1 MVAALTAIAGYV
13 DGMVFSLV
21 ADTFVA
27 NQSGNLILIGVDLGA
42 WRTERL
48 LATLLSVA
56 FYSFGAVIGATLRY
70 RTTSDH
76 HHPPRRVLLV
86 ATTAGLAAMA
96 VAMVALV
103 PVGKA
108 APPPAEAYP
117 LVMIAAFTMGL
128 LAFVIRQ
135 VRGTAV
141 LTTAAAG
148 ALTGFVEYAT
158 RSRVVP
164 DQDQRPQ
171 ERDRAGV
178 YALQV
183 LAYVLSAAA
192 AAALGLHTPVGHW
205 AGIAPPLAFVVCAI
219 VLLRAARTP
228 ATAAKP

>member
-56 FYSFGAVIGATLRY
+56 FYSLGAVIGATLRY
-70 RTTSDH
+70 RSTPEL
-76 HHPPRRVLLV
+76 HHPPRPVLLI
-86 ATTAGLAAMA
+86 ATTTGLVAMA

-103 PVGKA
+103 PVGKT
-108 APPPAEAYP
+108 APPPAQAYP
-117 LVMIAAFTMGL
+117 LVMIAACTMGL

-164 DQDQRPQ
+164 DPDRRPG

-192 AAALGLHTPVGHW
+192 AAALGLHTSVGHW
-205 AGIAPPLAFVVCAI
+205 AGVAPPLVFAVCAS
-219 VLLRAARTP
+219 VLLRPAQAPGGHARP
-228 ATAAKP
+228 